1 LKIGARIKIIHNKN
15 IKFAPCGRLTL
26 RAVYIERYTYKVT
39 MKIII
44 TIFTLA
50 LFLTSFQAAS
60 EITQTSGFESV
71 IVELK
76 EANVRLE
83 EQNKM
88 LKASSVELRN
98 SYYSSLAFA
107 ATFLIVFLG
116 INIYFFRNRFN
127 EDKNYLLQHID
138 NEISSKLALTDDF
151 FEKQEQKMVKVIE
164 DQVSK
169 DITGHIASLNG
180 KIGSLQSENRYLT
193 VDIILLKIKNEKTP
207 SNKLTLLMSLS
218 KNYHSLKWDLQL
230 SDTLVEIRDL
240 LEAGASYDSSQLPEL
255 ARFLDS
261 LPQEFETTIKQVR
274 SRLK

>member
-1 LKIGARIKIIHNKN
+1 
-15 IKFAPCGRLTL
+15 
-26 RAVYIERYTYKVT
+26 

-50 LFLTSFQAAS
+50 LCLTSFQVAS
-60 EITQTSGFESV
+60 ETTKKSDFESV

-76 EANVRLE
+76 ETNIRLE

-88 LKASSVELRN
+88 LKSSSAELRN

-138 NEISSKLALTDDF
+138 TEISSKLALTDEF
-151 FEKQEQKMVKVIE
+151 FKKQEQQMGKSIE
-164 DQVSK
+164 EQVSK
-169 DITGHIASLNG
+169 DIANHINSLNG
-180 KIGSLQSENRYLT
+180 KIRSLQNETKYMS
-193 VDIILLKIKNEKTP
+193 VDIIKLKIKNEKTP
-207 SNKLTLLMSLS
+207 SNKLTLLLSLS
-218 KNYHSLKWDLQL
+218 KNYHSLNWELQL

-240 LEAGASYDSSQLPEL
+240 LEEGAYFDSSELPEL
-255 ARFLDS
+255 ERFFVS
-261 LPQEFETTIKQVR
+261 LPKEFETTLIQIR